1 MKTII
6 LKIFLLSVLT
16 LVSCKSVKQTIVLK
30 APIKQTINLKS
41 KPLQIE
47 LNNQDPPLIL
57 RRVFV
62 KRCTEVKVKVKPKLS
77 IKTDT
82 SLEKKRLQIMAIKE
96 GFKMYKKWK
105 REFLE
110 EHRNKSKE
118 EKRVSK
124 EVKEPLV
131 TNNTSLFNILG
142 KLFVPYLLFKLGR
155 KLYKT

>member
-1 MKTII
+1 MKTMT

-16 LVSCKSVKQTIVLK
+16 LVSCKSVKQPIVLR
-30 APIKQTINLKS
+30 APVKQTISLKS

-47 LNNQDPPLIL
+47 LDNQDPPLIL

-62 KRCTEVKVKVKPKLS
+62 KRCTEVKVKVKPKFS

-110 EHRNKSKE
+110 EYRNKNKE
-118 EKRVSK
+118 EKRVPK
-124 EVKEPLV
+124 EVEEPLV
-131 TNNTSLFNILG
+131 TNDTSLFNVLG
-142 KLFVPYLLFKLGR
+142 KLFVFYLLFMLGR